1 MGILFDPPSQRA
13 DQFQTSITLDEEE
26 PEDEIQDPSRDV
38 KGGPTANIFDLLKKS
53 GVSYFHRHNDVMG
66 ESEYENRLLE
76 LASKEIREER
86 EAENKIS
93 RRGKSKDKD
102 KDKEEAN
109 YPELQLASAFCVTT
123 STMSNKPLPSPV
135 YGKVKPELKFVGA
148 WNSPPKTVILIDDD
162 DGNNQ
167 PKGRKSN
174 DKKRDK
180 SRPRPSWDDEK
191 AVF

>member
-1 MGILFDPPSQRA
+1 
-13 DQFQTSITLDEEE
+13 
-26 PEDEIQDPSRDV
+26 V
-38 KGGPTANIFDLLKKS
+38 
-53 GVSYFHRHNDVMG
+53 
-66 ESEYENRLLE
+66 
-76 LASKEIREER
+76 
-86 EAENKIS
+86 
-93 RRGKSKDKD
+93 
-102 KDKEEAN
+102 
-109 YPELQLASAFCVTT
+109 LQ
-123 STMSNKPLPSPV
+123 
-135 YGKVKPELKFVGA
+135 VKPELKFVGA